1 MKRKGGITVN
11 VTRRVRK
18 LRSNGSDVFQNI
30 TVPLFF
36 YREKKK
42 DKERDELWKK
52 LENLALN
59 HNHKGKK

>member
-1 MKRKGGITVN
+1 MN
-11 VTRRVRK
+11 VTQLVRK
-18 LRSNGSDVFQNI
+18 LRFNVSDVCQNI
-30 TVPLFF
+30 TIPLFF

>member
-1 MKRKGGITVN
+1 M
-11 VTRRVRK
+11 
-18 LRSNGSDVFQNI
+18 FQNHLSEYNWSF
-30 TVPLFF
+30 VLFL

-59 HNHKGKK
+59 HKGKK